1 MTADAVTVPPDM
13 AEETVATESDEE
25 VLEAEEV
32 LSRTSASA
40 SAHSATHALS
50 ATATSSVNDI
60 GQWSTIGLLCLVVA
74 VVLILVLKNRS
85 GKKKESH
92 SNTNT
97 ITINTAIPNNAFVTP
112 VV

>member
-1 MTADAVTVPPDM
+1 MTADAVPVPPDM

-50 ATATSSVNDI
+50 ATATSSSN
-60 GQWSTIGLLCLVVA
+60 QAQSTASSSRASASLPKLSLRYMVPI
-74 VVLILVLKNRS
+74 R
-85 GKKKESH
+85 
-92 SNTNT
+92 
-97 ITINTAIPNNAFVTP
+97 
-112 VV
+112 

>member
-1 MTADAVTVPPDM
+1 MGGRLTADAVPVPPDM

-50 ATATSSVNDI
+50 ATATSS
-60 GQWSTIGLLCLVVA
+60 
-74 VVLILVLKNRS
+74 
-85 GKKKESH
+85 
-92 SNTNT
+92 SN
-97 ITINTAIPNNAFVTP
+97 
-112 VV
+112 